1 MKKKSRVV
9 IKASEVTKKFKEVLA
24 VNELSIEILQGQFVA
39 ILGPNGAG
47 KSTFIEMLEGV
58 QTPDSGS
65 ILIND
70 LSWKFDSASL
80 RPKVGISFQETRF
93 MDKVSVEETLRLFAS
108 FYRADRSI
116 ISELLDLT
124 GLHEKRKTY
133 TVNLSGG
140 QKQKLALAISLVNKA
155 EILFLDEPTTGLDP
169 QARREVWNILKEMK
183 KRDVTV
189 IMTTH
194 YMEEAEQLCDR
205 IVFMYKGEILADG
218 SFQNLITQFD
228 GRQFVEITF
237 QNSKLKSAISK
248 LKNISSFQWKT
259 DLNRGSFISKDPEK
273 AIEKII
279 QLARKEKAQIRDIY
293 YRRMT
298 LDDLFI
304 SMTGRHLHD

>member
-9 IKASEVTKKFKEVLA
+9 INASQVTKKFKEVLA

-70 LSWKFDSASL
+70 LSWQYDSALL
-80 RPKVGISFQETRF
+80 RPRVGISFQETRF

-108 FYRADRSI
+108 FYHADRSVI
-116 ISELLDLT
+116 PELLELT
-124 GLHEKRKTY
+124 GLYEKRKTY

-140 QKQKLALAISLVNKA
+140 QKQKLALAIALVNKP

-205 IVFMYKGEILADG
+205 IVFMHKGVILADG

-237 QNSKLKSAISK
+237 QNGRLKSAISK

-259 DLNRGSFISKDPEK
+259 DLNRGSFISKEPEK

-279 QLARKEKAQIRDIY
+279 QLARKERAQIRDIY